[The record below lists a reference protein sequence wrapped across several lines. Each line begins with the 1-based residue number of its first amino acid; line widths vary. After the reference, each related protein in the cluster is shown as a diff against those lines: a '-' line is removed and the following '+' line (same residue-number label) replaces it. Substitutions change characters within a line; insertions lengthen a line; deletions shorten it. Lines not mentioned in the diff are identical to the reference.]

1 MQYTSGSTANPRGVV
16 LSMRNVTENVD
27 QIIRNYFRHE
37 GGAPRLPSSVVSW
50 LPLYHDMGLMVG
62 LFIPLFVGCPVILTS
77 PEAFI
82 RKPARWM
89 QLLAKHQ
96 APFSAAPNFAFD
108 LAVAKTSEED
118 MAGLDLG
125 HVNTIIN
132 GAEQVQPN
140 TITKFLR
147 RFRPYNLMPAA
158 VKPSYGMAEA
168 VVYLATTKA
177 GSPPTSTE
185 FDADSLAR
193 GHAELS
199 TFETERATR
208 LIRYHSD
215 DKEPLLR
222 IVDPD
227 SNIELGPGRIGEIWI
242 HGKNVSTGYHNAD
255 DALNRDKFQ
264 ASIREASAGTPRSP
278 WLRTGDLGFIVGDEF
293 YIVGRMKDL
302 IIQDGVNHYPDDIE
316 TTVKEFTGGRV
327 AAFSV
332 SDDGVEHLVIAAEVR
347 TEHGPDKVTIM
358 DFSTIKRLV
367 VSALSKLHGLHVTDF
382 LLVPPGA
389 LPKTTSG
396 KISRAACA
404 KQYGAN
410 KLQRSS
416 NVPMTDGSVTADK
429 LQKWFREYLSTH
441 IECHPNEVSLD
452 VPIRDL
458 GLKSIDVL
466 AIPGDLGDR
475 FGFCI
480 PDLAVWDNPSAND
493 LIDSLLNQRSAD
505 SLRESHGHADRNT
518 QGRGSINEP
527 VAVIGV
533 GCRFPGD
540 IDGPERLWDF
550 LTEKKCAITAYPDR
564 GFTNA
569 GTFAESGG
577 FLKDVAGFDNRFF
590 DIPPDEAL
598 RMDPQQR
605 LLLEVSWEAL
615 EHAGIIP
622 ESLRLSR
629 TGVFV
634 GVSSTD
640 YVRLVSASAQQ
651 KSTIWDNTGG
661 SSSIIANRISYFL
674 DIQGPSIVI
683 DTACSS
689 SLVAVHLACR
699 SLSTW
704 DCDIALVGGTN
715 VLISPEPWGGFRE
728 AGILSQTGCCHAFD
742 KSADGMVRGEG
753 CGVIVLQRLS
763 DARLEGRR
771 ILAILT
777 GSAVNQDG
785 KSNGIMAPNPSA
797 QIGVLENACK
807 SARVDPLEIGYV
819 EAHGTGTSLGD
830 RIEAHALGMVFGRK
844 RPGSGPLMIGSIK
857 PNIGHLEGAAGI
869 AGLIKAVLMV
879 ERGSLLPS
887 GGFTE
892 PNPAIPF
899 TELGL
904 RVVDE
909 LQEWPVVAGRPR
921 RAGVSSFGFGGT
933 NAHVIVEEAGS
944 VGADTVSGRADVGG
958 SGGGVVAWVISGK
971 TASALAA
978 QAGRLGRYVR
988 ARPALDVVDVGYSL
1002 VSTRSVF
1009 DHRAV
1014 VVGQTRD
1021 ELLAGLA
1028 GVVAGRPEAGVVC
1041 GVGKPAGKTAF
1052 VFAGQGSQWLGM
1064 GSELYAAY
1072 PVFAEALDAVVD
1084 ELDRHLRYPL
1094 RDVIWGHDQDLL
1106 NTTEF
1111 AQPAL
1116 FAVEVA
1122 LYRLLMSW
1130 GVRPGLVL
1138 GHSVGELAAAHV
1150 AGALCLPDAAMLV
1163 AARGRLMQALPA
1175 GGAMFAVQA
1184 REDEVAP
1191 MLGHDVS
1198 IAAVNGPASV
1208 VISGAHDAV
1217 SAIADRLRGQGR
1229 RVHRLAVSH
1238 AFHSA
1243 LMEPMIAEFT
1253 AVAAELSVG
1262 LPTIPV
1268 ISNVTGQL
1276 VADDF
1281 ASADYWARHIRAV
1294 VRFGD
1299 SVRSAHCAGASRFIE
1314 VGPGGGLTSLIEA
1327 SLADAQIVSVPTL
1340 RKDRPEPVSVM
1351 TAAAQGFVSGM
1362 GLDWASVF
1370 SGYRPKRVEL
1380 PTYAFQHQKFWLA
1393 PAPSV
1398 SDPTA
1403 AGQIG
1408 ASDGGAEL
1416 LASSG
1421 FAARLAGRSADE
1433 QLAAAIEV
1441 VCEHAAAVLGRDGA
1455 AGLDAGQAFADSGFN
1470 SLSAVELRNRLTAV
1484 TAVTLPATAIFD
1496 HPTPTELAQ
1505 YLITQIDGHGSSAAA
1520 AANPAE
1526 RIDALTDLFLQACDA
1541 GRDADGW
1548 KMVALAS
1555 NTRER
1560 MSSPVRNNVSKN
1572 VALLA
1577 DGISD
1582 VVVICIPT
1590 LTVLSD
1596 QREYRD
1602 IANAMTGRHSVYSL
1616 TLPGFDSSD
1625 ALPQNA
1631 DMIVE
1636 TVSNAIIDVV
1646 GGSCRFVLSGY
1657 SSGGVLAY
1665 ALCSHLSV
1673 KHQRNPLGVALI
1685 DTYLPSQIA
1694 NPSMNE
1700 GFSPNDTGKGL
1711 SREVIRVAR
1720 MLNRLTATRLTAAAT
1735 YAAIFQAWEPGRSM
1749 APVLNIVAKDR
1760 IATVENLREERIN
1773 RWRTAAA
1780 EAAYSVAEVPGDHF
1794 GMMSTSSEA
1803 IATEIHD
1810 WISGLVRG
1818 PHR

>member
-1 MQYTSGSTANPRGVV
+1 
-16 LSMRNVTENVD
+16 
-27 QIIRNYFRHE
+27 
-37 GGAPRLPSSVVSW
+37 
-50 LPLYHDMGLMVG
+50 
-62 LFIPLFVGCPVILTS
+62 
-77 PEAFI
+77 
-82 RKPARWM
+82 
-89 QLLAKHQ
+89 
-96 APFSAAPNFAFD
+96 
-108 LAVAKTSEED
+108 
-118 MAGLDLG
+118 
-125 HVNTIIN
+125 
-132 GAEQVQPN
+132 
-140 TITKFLR
+140 
-147 RFRPYNLMPAA
+147 
-158 VKPSYGMAEA
+158 
-168 VVYLATTKA
+168 
-177 GSPPTSTE
+177 
-185 FDADSLAR
+185 
-193 GHAELS
+193 
-199 TFETERATR
+199 
-208 LIRYHSD
+208 
-215 DKEPLLR
+215 
-222 IVDPD
+222 
-227 SNIELGPGRIGEIWI
+227 
-242 HGKNVSTGYHNAD
+242 
-255 DALNRDKFQ
+255 
-264 ASIREASAGTPRSP
+264 
-278 WLRTGDLGFIVGDEF
+278 
-293 YIVGRMKDL
+293 
-302 IIQDGVNHYPDDIE
+302 
-316 TTVKEFTGGRV
+316 
-327 AAFSV
+327 
-332 SDDGVEHLVIAAEVR
+332 
-347 TEHGPDKVTIM
+347 
-358 DFSTIKRLV
+358 
-367 VSALSKLHGLHVTDF
+367 
-382 LLVPPGA
+382 
-389 LPKTTSG
+389 
-396 KISRAACA
+396 
-404 KQYGAN
+404 
-410 KLQRSS
+410 
-416 NVPMTDGSVTADK
+416 MTDGSVTADK
-429 LQKWFREYLSTH
+429 LQKWFREYVSTH

-674 DIQGPSIVI
+674 DIQGPPIVI

-1673 KHQRNPLGVALI
+1673 KHQRNPLVVALI

-1818 PHR
+1818 PHP

>member
-1 MQYTSGSTANPRGVV
+1 
-16 LSMRNVTENVD
+16 
-27 QIIRNYFRHE
+27 
-37 GGAPRLPSSVVSW
+37 
-50 LPLYHDMGLMVG
+50 
-62 LFIPLFVGCPVILTS
+62 
-77 PEAFI
+77 
-82 RKPARWM
+82 
-89 QLLAKHQ
+89 
-96 APFSAAPNFAFD
+96 
-108 LAVAKTSEED
+108 
-118 MAGLDLG
+118 
-125 HVNTIIN
+125 
-132 GAEQVQPN
+132 
-140 TITKFLR
+140 
-147 RFRPYNLMPAA
+147 
-158 VKPSYGMAEA
+158 
-168 VVYLATTKA
+168 
-177 GSPPTSTE
+177 
-185 FDADSLAR
+185 
-193 GHAELS
+193 
-199 TFETERATR
+199 
-208 LIRYHSD
+208 
-215 DKEPLLR
+215 
-222 IVDPD
+222 
-227 SNIELGPGRIGEIWI
+227 
-242 HGKNVSTGYHNAD
+242 
-255 DALNRDKFQ
+255 
-264 ASIREASAGTPRSP
+264 
-278 WLRTGDLGFIVGDEF
+278 
-293 YIVGRMKDL
+293 
-302 IIQDGVNHYPDDIE
+302 
-316 TTVKEFTGGRV
+316 
-327 AAFSV
+327 
-332 SDDGVEHLVIAAEVR
+332 
-347 TEHGPDKVTIM
+347 
-358 DFSTIKRLV
+358 
-367 VSALSKLHGLHVTDF
+367 
-382 LLVPPGA
+382 
-389 LPKTTSG
+389 
-396 KISRAACA
+396 
-404 KQYGAN
+404 
-410 KLQRSS
+410 
-416 NVPMTDGSVTADK
+416 MTDGSVTADK

-1398 SDPTA
+1398 RDPTA

-1818 PHR
+1818 PHP

>member
-1 MQYTSGSTANPRGVV
+1 MVSRV
-16 LSMRNVTENVD
+16 LVHAYRV
-27 QIIRNYFRHE
+27 
-37 GGAPRLPSSVVSW
+37 SS
-50 LPLYHDMGLMVG
+50 
-62 LFIPLFVGCPVILTS
+62 
-77 PEAFI
+77 
-82 RKPARWM
+82 
-89 QLLAKHQ
+89 
-96 APFSAAPNFAFD
+96 
-108 LAVAKTSEED
+108 
-118 MAGLDLG
+118 
-125 HVNTIIN
+125 
-132 GAEQVQPN
+132 
-140 TITKFLR
+140 
-147 RFRPYNLMPAA
+147 
-158 VKPSYGMAEA
+158 
-168 VVYLATTKA
+168 
-177 GSPPTSTE
+177 
-185 FDADSLAR
+185 
-193 GHAELS
+193 
-199 TFETERATR
+199 
-208 LIRYHSD
+208 
-215 DKEPLLR
+215 
-222 IVDPD
+222 
-227 SNIELGPGRIGEIWI
+227 
-242 HGKNVSTGYHNAD
+242 
-255 DALNRDKFQ
+255 
-264 ASIREASAGTPRSP
+264 
-278 WLRTGDLGFIVGDEF
+278 
-293 YIVGRMKDL
+293 
-302 IIQDGVNHYPDDIE
+302 
-316 TTVKEFTGGRV
+316 
-327 AAFSV
+327 
-332 SDDGVEHLVIAAEVR
+332 
-347 TEHGPDKVTIM
+347 
-358 DFSTIKRLV
+358 
-367 VSALSKLHGLHVTDF
+367 
-382 LLVPPGA
+382 
-389 LPKTTSG
+389 
-396 KISRAACA
+396 
-404 KQYGAN
+404 
-410 KLQRSS
+410 
-416 NVPMTDGSVTADK
+416 
-429 LQKWFREYLSTH
+429 
-441 IECHPNEVSLD
+441 NEVSLD

-550 LTEKKCAITAYPDR
+550 LTKKKCAITAYPDR

-1818 PHR
+1818 PHP

>member
-1 MQYTSGSTANPRGVV
+1 MVSRV
-16 LSMRNVTENVD
+16 LVHAYRV
-27 QIIRNYFRHE
+27 
-37 GGAPRLPSSVVSW
+37 SS
-50 LPLYHDMGLMVG
+50 
-62 LFIPLFVGCPVILTS
+62 
-77 PEAFI
+77 
-82 RKPARWM
+82 
-89 QLLAKHQ
+89 
-96 APFSAAPNFAFD
+96 
-108 LAVAKTSEED
+108 
-118 MAGLDLG
+118 
-125 HVNTIIN
+125 
-132 GAEQVQPN
+132 
-140 TITKFLR
+140 
-147 RFRPYNLMPAA
+147 
-158 VKPSYGMAEA
+158 
-168 VVYLATTKA
+168 
-177 GSPPTSTE
+177 
-185 FDADSLAR
+185 
-193 GHAELS
+193 
-199 TFETERATR
+199 
-208 LIRYHSD
+208 
-215 DKEPLLR
+215 
-222 IVDPD
+222 
-227 SNIELGPGRIGEIWI
+227 
-242 HGKNVSTGYHNAD
+242 
-255 DALNRDKFQ
+255 
-264 ASIREASAGTPRSP
+264 
-278 WLRTGDLGFIVGDEF
+278 
-293 YIVGRMKDL
+293 
-302 IIQDGVNHYPDDIE
+302 
-316 TTVKEFTGGRV
+316 
-327 AAFSV
+327 
-332 SDDGVEHLVIAAEVR
+332 
-347 TEHGPDKVTIM
+347 
-358 DFSTIKRLV
+358 
-367 VSALSKLHGLHVTDF
+367 
-382 LLVPPGA
+382 
-389 LPKTTSG
+389 
-396 KISRAACA
+396 
-404 KQYGAN
+404 
-410 KLQRSS
+410 
-416 NVPMTDGSVTADK
+416 
-429 LQKWFREYLSTH
+429 
-441 IECHPNEVSLD
+441 NEVSLD

-1408 ASDGGAEL
+1408 ANDGGAEL

-1818 PHR
+1818 PHP

>member
-1 MQYTSGSTANPRGVV
+1 MVSRV
-16 LSMRNVTENVD
+16 LVHAYRV
-27 QIIRNYFRHE
+27 
-37 GGAPRLPSSVVSW
+37 SS
-50 LPLYHDMGLMVG
+50 
-62 LFIPLFVGCPVILTS
+62 
-77 PEAFI
+77 
-82 RKPARWM
+82 
-89 QLLAKHQ
+89 
-96 APFSAAPNFAFD
+96 
-108 LAVAKTSEED
+108 
-118 MAGLDLG
+118 
-125 HVNTIIN
+125 
-132 GAEQVQPN
+132 
-140 TITKFLR
+140 
-147 RFRPYNLMPAA
+147 
-158 VKPSYGMAEA
+158 
-168 VVYLATTKA
+168 
-177 GSPPTSTE
+177 
-185 FDADSLAR
+185 
-193 GHAELS
+193 
-199 TFETERATR
+199 
-208 LIRYHSD
+208 
-215 DKEPLLR
+215 
-222 IVDPD
+222 
-227 SNIELGPGRIGEIWI
+227 
-242 HGKNVSTGYHNAD
+242 
-255 DALNRDKFQ
+255 
-264 ASIREASAGTPRSP
+264 
-278 WLRTGDLGFIVGDEF
+278 
-293 YIVGRMKDL
+293 
-302 IIQDGVNHYPDDIE
+302 
-316 TTVKEFTGGRV
+316 
-327 AAFSV
+327 
-332 SDDGVEHLVIAAEVR
+332 
-347 TEHGPDKVTIM
+347 
-358 DFSTIKRLV
+358 
-367 VSALSKLHGLHVTDF
+367 
-382 LLVPPGA
+382 
-389 LPKTTSG
+389 
-396 KISRAACA
+396 
-404 KQYGAN
+404 
-410 KLQRSS
+410 
-416 NVPMTDGSVTADK
+416 
-429 LQKWFREYLSTH
+429 
-441 IECHPNEVSLD
+441 NEVSLD

-1760 IATVENLREERIN
+1760 IATVENLREERVN

-1818 PHR
+1818 PHP

>member
-1 MQYTSGSTANPRGVV
+1 
-16 LSMRNVTENVD
+16 
-27 QIIRNYFRHE
+27 
-37 GGAPRLPSSVVSW
+37 
-50 LPLYHDMGLMVG
+50 
-62 LFIPLFVGCPVILTS
+62 
-77 PEAFI
+77 
-82 RKPARWM
+82 
-89 QLLAKHQ
+89 
-96 APFSAAPNFAFD
+96 
-108 LAVAKTSEED
+108 
-118 MAGLDLG
+118 
-125 HVNTIIN
+125 
-132 GAEQVQPN
+132 
-140 TITKFLR
+140 
-147 RFRPYNLMPAA
+147 
-158 VKPSYGMAEA
+158 
-168 VVYLATTKA
+168 
-177 GSPPTSTE
+177 
-185 FDADSLAR
+185 
-193 GHAELS
+193 
-199 TFETERATR
+199 
-208 LIRYHSD
+208 
-215 DKEPLLR
+215 
-222 IVDPD
+222 
-227 SNIELGPGRIGEIWI
+227 
-242 HGKNVSTGYHNAD
+242 
-255 DALNRDKFQ
+255 
-264 ASIREASAGTPRSP
+264 
-278 WLRTGDLGFIVGDEF
+278 
-293 YIVGRMKDL
+293 
-302 IIQDGVNHYPDDIE
+302 
-316 TTVKEFTGGRV
+316 
-327 AAFSV
+327 
-332 SDDGVEHLVIAAEVR
+332 
-347 TEHGPDKVTIM
+347 
-358 DFSTIKRLV
+358 
-367 VSALSKLHGLHVTDF
+367 
-382 LLVPPGA
+382 
-389 LPKTTSG
+389 
-396 KISRAACA
+396 
-404 KQYGAN
+404 
-410 KLQRSS
+410 
-416 NVPMTDGSVTADK
+416 MTDGSVTADK

-830 RIEAHALGMVFGRK
+830 RIEAQALGMVFGRK

-1052 VFAGQGSQWLGM
+1052 VFAGQGSLWLGM

-1818 PHR
+1818 PHP

>member
-1 MQYTSGSTANPRGVV
+1 
-16 LSMRNVTENVD
+16 
-27 QIIRNYFRHE
+27 
-37 GGAPRLPSSVVSW
+37 
-50 LPLYHDMGLMVG
+50 
-62 LFIPLFVGCPVILTS
+62 
-77 PEAFI
+77 
-82 RKPARWM
+82 
-89 QLLAKHQ
+89 
-96 APFSAAPNFAFD
+96 
-108 LAVAKTSEED
+108 
-118 MAGLDLG
+118 
-125 HVNTIIN
+125 
-132 GAEQVQPN
+132 
-140 TITKFLR
+140 
-147 RFRPYNLMPAA
+147 
-158 VKPSYGMAEA
+158 
-168 VVYLATTKA
+168 
-177 GSPPTSTE
+177 
-185 FDADSLAR
+185 
-193 GHAELS
+193 
-199 TFETERATR
+199 
-208 LIRYHSD
+208 
-215 DKEPLLR
+215 
-222 IVDPD
+222 
-227 SNIELGPGRIGEIWI
+227 
-242 HGKNVSTGYHNAD
+242 
-255 DALNRDKFQ
+255 
-264 ASIREASAGTPRSP
+264 
-278 WLRTGDLGFIVGDEF
+278 
-293 YIVGRMKDL
+293 
-302 IIQDGVNHYPDDIE
+302 
-316 TTVKEFTGGRV
+316 
-327 AAFSV
+327 
-332 SDDGVEHLVIAAEVR
+332 
-347 TEHGPDKVTIM
+347 
-358 DFSTIKRLV
+358 
-367 VSALSKLHGLHVTDF
+367 
-382 LLVPPGA
+382 
-389 LPKTTSG
+389 
-396 KISRAACA
+396 
-404 KQYGAN
+404 
-410 KLQRSS
+410 
-416 NVPMTDGSVTADK
+416 MTDGSVTADK

-1184 REDEVAP
+1184 REDEVEP

-1818 PHR
+1818 PHP

>member
-1 MQYTSGSTANPRGVV
+1 
-16 LSMRNVTENVD
+16 
-27 QIIRNYFRHE
+27 
-37 GGAPRLPSSVVSW
+37 
-50 LPLYHDMGLMVG
+50 
-62 LFIPLFVGCPVILTS
+62 
-77 PEAFI
+77 
-82 RKPARWM
+82 
-89 QLLAKHQ
+89 
-96 APFSAAPNFAFD
+96 
-108 LAVAKTSEED
+108 
-118 MAGLDLG
+118 
-125 HVNTIIN
+125 
-132 GAEQVQPN
+132 
-140 TITKFLR
+140 
-147 RFRPYNLMPAA
+147 
-158 VKPSYGMAEA
+158 
-168 VVYLATTKA
+168 
-177 GSPPTSTE
+177 
-185 FDADSLAR
+185 
-193 GHAELS
+193 
-199 TFETERATR
+199 
-208 LIRYHSD
+208 
-215 DKEPLLR
+215 
-222 IVDPD
+222 
-227 SNIELGPGRIGEIWI
+227 
-242 HGKNVSTGYHNAD
+242 
-255 DALNRDKFQ
+255 
-264 ASIREASAGTPRSP
+264 
-278 WLRTGDLGFIVGDEF
+278 
-293 YIVGRMKDL
+293 
-302 IIQDGVNHYPDDIE
+302 
-316 TTVKEFTGGRV
+316 
-327 AAFSV
+327 
-332 SDDGVEHLVIAAEVR
+332 
-347 TEHGPDKVTIM
+347 
-358 DFSTIKRLV
+358 
-367 VSALSKLHGLHVTDF
+367 
-382 LLVPPGA
+382 
-389 LPKTTSG
+389 
-396 KISRAACA
+396 
-404 KQYGAN
+404 
-410 KLQRSS
+410 
-416 NVPMTDGSVTADK
+416 MTDGSVTADK

-785 KSNGIMAPNPSA
+785 KSNGIMAPNPST

-1818 PHR
+1818 PHP

>member
-1 MQYTSGSTANPRGVV
+1 
-16 LSMRNVTENVD
+16 
-27 QIIRNYFRHE
+27 
-37 GGAPRLPSSVVSW
+37 
-50 LPLYHDMGLMVG
+50 
-62 LFIPLFVGCPVILTS
+62 
-77 PEAFI
+77 
-82 RKPARWM
+82 
-89 QLLAKHQ
+89 
-96 APFSAAPNFAFD
+96 
-108 LAVAKTSEED
+108 
-118 MAGLDLG
+118 
-125 HVNTIIN
+125 
-132 GAEQVQPN
+132 
-140 TITKFLR
+140 
-147 RFRPYNLMPAA
+147 
-158 VKPSYGMAEA
+158 
-168 VVYLATTKA
+168 
-177 GSPPTSTE
+177 
-185 FDADSLAR
+185 
-193 GHAELS
+193 
-199 TFETERATR
+199 
-208 LIRYHSD
+208 
-215 DKEPLLR
+215 
-222 IVDPD
+222 
-227 SNIELGPGRIGEIWI
+227 
-242 HGKNVSTGYHNAD
+242 
-255 DALNRDKFQ
+255 
-264 ASIREASAGTPRSP
+264 
-278 WLRTGDLGFIVGDEF
+278 
-293 YIVGRMKDL
+293 
-302 IIQDGVNHYPDDIE
+302 
-316 TTVKEFTGGRV
+316 
-327 AAFSV
+327 
-332 SDDGVEHLVIAAEVR
+332 
-347 TEHGPDKVTIM
+347 
-358 DFSTIKRLV
+358 
-367 VSALSKLHGLHVTDF
+367 
-382 LLVPPGA
+382 
-389 LPKTTSG
+389 
-396 KISRAACA
+396 
-404 KQYGAN
+404 
-410 KLQRSS
+410 
-416 NVPMTDGSVTADK
+416 MTDGSVTADK

-715 VLISPEPWGGFRE
+715 VLISPEPWGGFRG

-1673 KHQRNPLGVALI
+1673 KHQRNPLRVALI

-1818 PHR
+1818 PHP

>member
-1 MQYTSGSTANPRGVV
+1 
-16 LSMRNVTENVD
+16 
-27 QIIRNYFRHE
+27 
-37 GGAPRLPSSVVSW
+37 
-50 LPLYHDMGLMVG
+50 
-62 LFIPLFVGCPVILTS
+62 
-77 PEAFI
+77 
-82 RKPARWM
+82 
-89 QLLAKHQ
+89 
-96 APFSAAPNFAFD
+96 
-108 LAVAKTSEED
+108 
-118 MAGLDLG
+118 
-125 HVNTIIN
+125 
-132 GAEQVQPN
+132 
-140 TITKFLR
+140 
-147 RFRPYNLMPAA
+147 
-158 VKPSYGMAEA
+158 
-168 VVYLATTKA
+168 
-177 GSPPTSTE
+177 
-185 FDADSLAR
+185 
-193 GHAELS
+193 
-199 TFETERATR
+199 
-208 LIRYHSD
+208 
-215 DKEPLLR
+215 
-222 IVDPD
+222 
-227 SNIELGPGRIGEIWI
+227 
-242 HGKNVSTGYHNAD
+242 
-255 DALNRDKFQ
+255 
-264 ASIREASAGTPRSP
+264 
-278 WLRTGDLGFIVGDEF
+278 
-293 YIVGRMKDL
+293 
-302 IIQDGVNHYPDDIE
+302 
-316 TTVKEFTGGRV
+316 
-327 AAFSV
+327 
-332 SDDGVEHLVIAAEVR
+332 
-347 TEHGPDKVTIM
+347 
-358 DFSTIKRLV
+358 
-367 VSALSKLHGLHVTDF
+367 
-382 LLVPPGA
+382 
-389 LPKTTSG
+389 
-396 KISRAACA
+396 
-404 KQYGAN
+404 
-410 KLQRSS
+410 
-416 NVPMTDGSVTADK
+416 MTDGSVTADK

-1362 GLDWASVF
+1362 GLDWASAF

-1625 ALPQNA
+1625 ALQQNA

-1818 PHR
+1818 PHP

>member
-1 MQYTSGSTANPRGVV
+1 
-16 LSMRNVTENVD
+16 
-27 QIIRNYFRHE
+27 
-37 GGAPRLPSSVVSW
+37 
-50 LPLYHDMGLMVG
+50 
-62 LFIPLFVGCPVILTS
+62 
-77 PEAFI
+77 
-82 RKPARWM
+82 
-89 QLLAKHQ
+89 
-96 APFSAAPNFAFD
+96 
-108 LAVAKTSEED
+108 
-118 MAGLDLG
+118 
-125 HVNTIIN
+125 
-132 GAEQVQPN
+132 
-140 TITKFLR
+140 
-147 RFRPYNLMPAA
+147 
-158 VKPSYGMAEA
+158 
-168 VVYLATTKA
+168 
-177 GSPPTSTE
+177 
-185 FDADSLAR
+185 
-193 GHAELS
+193 
-199 TFETERATR
+199 
-208 LIRYHSD
+208 
-215 DKEPLLR
+215 
-222 IVDPD
+222 
-227 SNIELGPGRIGEIWI
+227 
-242 HGKNVSTGYHNAD
+242 
-255 DALNRDKFQ
+255 
-264 ASIREASAGTPRSP
+264 
-278 WLRTGDLGFIVGDEF
+278 
-293 YIVGRMKDL
+293 
-302 IIQDGVNHYPDDIE
+302 
-316 TTVKEFTGGRV
+316 
-327 AAFSV
+327 
-332 SDDGVEHLVIAAEVR
+332 
-347 TEHGPDKVTIM
+347 
-358 DFSTIKRLV
+358 
-367 VSALSKLHGLHVTDF
+367 
-382 LLVPPGA
+382 
-389 LPKTTSG
+389 
-396 KISRAACA
+396 
-404 KQYGAN
+404 
-410 KLQRSS
+410 
-416 NVPMTDGSVTADK
+416 MTDGSVTADK
-429 LQKWFREYLSTH
+429 LQKWFREYVSTH

-505 SLRESHGHADRNT
+505 SLRESHGHADSNT

-674 DIQGPSIVI
+674 DIQGPPIVI

-1818 PHR
+1818 PHP

>member
-1 MQYTSGSTANPRGVV
+1 
-16 LSMRNVTENVD
+16 
-27 QIIRNYFRHE
+27 
-37 GGAPRLPSSVVSW
+37 
-50 LPLYHDMGLMVG
+50 
-62 LFIPLFVGCPVILTS
+62 
-77 PEAFI
+77 
-82 RKPARWM
+82 
-89 QLLAKHQ
+89 
-96 APFSAAPNFAFD
+96 
-108 LAVAKTSEED
+108 
-118 MAGLDLG
+118 
-125 HVNTIIN
+125 
-132 GAEQVQPN
+132 
-140 TITKFLR
+140 
-147 RFRPYNLMPAA
+147 
-158 VKPSYGMAEA
+158 
-168 VVYLATTKA
+168 
-177 GSPPTSTE
+177 
-185 FDADSLAR
+185 
-193 GHAELS
+193 
-199 TFETERATR
+199 
-208 LIRYHSD
+208 
-215 DKEPLLR
+215 
-222 IVDPD
+222 
-227 SNIELGPGRIGEIWI
+227 
-242 HGKNVSTGYHNAD
+242 
-255 DALNRDKFQ
+255 
-264 ASIREASAGTPRSP
+264 
-278 WLRTGDLGFIVGDEF
+278 
-293 YIVGRMKDL
+293 
-302 IIQDGVNHYPDDIE
+302 
-316 TTVKEFTGGRV
+316 
-327 AAFSV
+327 
-332 SDDGVEHLVIAAEVR
+332 
-347 TEHGPDKVTIM
+347 
-358 DFSTIKRLV
+358 
-367 VSALSKLHGLHVTDF
+367 
-382 LLVPPGA
+382 
-389 LPKTTSG
+389 
-396 KISRAACA
+396 
-404 KQYGAN
+404 
-410 KLQRSS
+410 
-416 NVPMTDGSVTADK
+416 MTDGSVTADK

-1122 LYRLLMSW
+1122 LYRLVMSW

-1526 RIDALTDLFLQACDA
+1526 RIDALTDVFLQACDA

-1646 GGSCRFVLSGY
+1646 GGSCCFVLSGY

-1818 PHR
+1818 PHP

>member
-1 MQYTSGSTANPRGVV
+1 
-16 LSMRNVTENVD
+16 
-27 QIIRNYFRHE
+27 
-37 GGAPRLPSSVVSW
+37 
-50 LPLYHDMGLMVG
+50 
-62 LFIPLFVGCPVILTS
+62 
-77 PEAFI
+77 
-82 RKPARWM
+82 
-89 QLLAKHQ
+89 
-96 APFSAAPNFAFD
+96 
-108 LAVAKTSEED
+108 
-118 MAGLDLG
+118 
-125 HVNTIIN
+125 
-132 GAEQVQPN
+132 
-140 TITKFLR
+140 
-147 RFRPYNLMPAA
+147 
-158 VKPSYGMAEA
+158 
-168 VVYLATTKA
+168 
-177 GSPPTSTE
+177 
-185 FDADSLAR
+185 
-193 GHAELS
+193 
-199 TFETERATR
+199 
-208 LIRYHSD
+208 
-215 DKEPLLR
+215 
-222 IVDPD
+222 
-227 SNIELGPGRIGEIWI
+227 
-242 HGKNVSTGYHNAD
+242 
-255 DALNRDKFQ
+255 
-264 ASIREASAGTPRSP
+264 
-278 WLRTGDLGFIVGDEF
+278 
-293 YIVGRMKDL
+293 
-302 IIQDGVNHYPDDIE
+302 
-316 TTVKEFTGGRV
+316 
-327 AAFSV
+327 
-332 SDDGVEHLVIAAEVR
+332 
-347 TEHGPDKVTIM
+347 
-358 DFSTIKRLV
+358 
-367 VSALSKLHGLHVTDF
+367 
-382 LLVPPGA
+382 
-389 LPKTTSG
+389 
-396 KISRAACA
+396 
-404 KQYGAN
+404 
-410 KLQRSS
+410 
-416 NVPMTDGSVTADK
+416 MTDGSVTADK
-429 LQKWFREYLSTH
+429 LQKWFREYVSTH

-1711 SREVIRVAR
+1711 YREVIRVAR

-1818 PHR
+1818 PHP

>member
-1 MQYTSGSTANPRGVV
+1 MVSRV
-16 LSMRNVTENVD
+16 LVHAYRV
-27 QIIRNYFRHE
+27 
-37 GGAPRLPSSVVSW
+37 SS
-50 LPLYHDMGLMVG
+50 
-62 LFIPLFVGCPVILTS
+62 
-77 PEAFI
+77 
-82 RKPARWM
+82 
-89 QLLAKHQ
+89 
-96 APFSAAPNFAFD
+96 
-108 LAVAKTSEED
+108 
-118 MAGLDLG
+118 
-125 HVNTIIN
+125 
-132 GAEQVQPN
+132 
-140 TITKFLR
+140 
-147 RFRPYNLMPAA
+147 
-158 VKPSYGMAEA
+158 
-168 VVYLATTKA
+168 
-177 GSPPTSTE
+177 
-185 FDADSLAR
+185 
-193 GHAELS
+193 
-199 TFETERATR
+199 
-208 LIRYHSD
+208 
-215 DKEPLLR
+215 
-222 IVDPD
+222 
-227 SNIELGPGRIGEIWI
+227 
-242 HGKNVSTGYHNAD
+242 
-255 DALNRDKFQ
+255 
-264 ASIREASAGTPRSP
+264 
-278 WLRTGDLGFIVGDEF
+278 
-293 YIVGRMKDL
+293 
-302 IIQDGVNHYPDDIE
+302 
-316 TTVKEFTGGRV
+316 
-327 AAFSV
+327 
-332 SDDGVEHLVIAAEVR
+332 
-347 TEHGPDKVTIM
+347 
-358 DFSTIKRLV
+358 
-367 VSALSKLHGLHVTDF
+367 
-382 LLVPPGA
+382 
-389 LPKTTSG
+389 
-396 KISRAACA
+396 
-404 KQYGAN
+404 
-410 KLQRSS
+410 
-416 NVPMTDGSVTADK
+416 
-429 LQKWFREYLSTH
+429 
-441 IECHPNEVSLD
+441 NEVSLD

-1408 ASDGGAEL
+1408 ASDGGAKL

-1818 PHR
+1818 PHP

>member
-1 MQYTSGSTANPRGVV
+1 
-16 LSMRNVTENVD
+16 
-27 QIIRNYFRHE
+27 
-37 GGAPRLPSSVVSW
+37 
-50 LPLYHDMGLMVG
+50 
-62 LFIPLFVGCPVILTS
+62 
-77 PEAFI
+77 
-82 RKPARWM
+82 
-89 QLLAKHQ
+89 
-96 APFSAAPNFAFD
+96 
-108 LAVAKTSEED
+108 
-118 MAGLDLG
+118 
-125 HVNTIIN
+125 
-132 GAEQVQPN
+132 
-140 TITKFLR
+140 
-147 RFRPYNLMPAA
+147 
-158 VKPSYGMAEA
+158 
-168 VVYLATTKA
+168 
-177 GSPPTSTE
+177 
-185 FDADSLAR
+185 
-193 GHAELS
+193 
-199 TFETERATR
+199 
-208 LIRYHSD
+208 
-215 DKEPLLR
+215 
-222 IVDPD
+222 
-227 SNIELGPGRIGEIWI
+227 
-242 HGKNVSTGYHNAD
+242 
-255 DALNRDKFQ
+255 
-264 ASIREASAGTPRSP
+264 
-278 WLRTGDLGFIVGDEF
+278 
-293 YIVGRMKDL
+293 
-302 IIQDGVNHYPDDIE
+302 
-316 TTVKEFTGGRV
+316 
-327 AAFSV
+327 
-332 SDDGVEHLVIAAEVR
+332 
-347 TEHGPDKVTIM
+347 
-358 DFSTIKRLV
+358 
-367 VSALSKLHGLHVTDF
+367 
-382 LLVPPGA
+382 
-389 LPKTTSG
+389 
-396 KISRAACA
+396 
-404 KQYGAN
+404 
-410 KLQRSS
+410 
-416 NVPMTDGSVTADK
+416 MTDGSVTADK
-429 LQKWFREYLSTH
+429 LQKWFREYVSTH

-475 FGFCI
+475 FVFCI

-1818 PHR
+1818 PHP

>member
-1 MQYTSGSTANPRGVV
+1 
-16 LSMRNVTENVD
+16 
-27 QIIRNYFRHE
+27 
-37 GGAPRLPSSVVSW
+37 
-50 LPLYHDMGLMVG
+50 
-62 LFIPLFVGCPVILTS
+62 
-77 PEAFI
+77 
-82 RKPARWM
+82 
-89 QLLAKHQ
+89 
-96 APFSAAPNFAFD
+96 
-108 LAVAKTSEED
+108 
-118 MAGLDLG
+118 
-125 HVNTIIN
+125 
-132 GAEQVQPN
+132 
-140 TITKFLR
+140 
-147 RFRPYNLMPAA
+147 
-158 VKPSYGMAEA
+158 
-168 VVYLATTKA
+168 
-177 GSPPTSTE
+177 
-185 FDADSLAR
+185 
-193 GHAELS
+193 
-199 TFETERATR
+199 
-208 LIRYHSD
+208 
-215 DKEPLLR
+215 
-222 IVDPD
+222 
-227 SNIELGPGRIGEIWI
+227 
-242 HGKNVSTGYHNAD
+242 
-255 DALNRDKFQ
+255 
-264 ASIREASAGTPRSP
+264 
-278 WLRTGDLGFIVGDEF
+278 
-293 YIVGRMKDL
+293 
-302 IIQDGVNHYPDDIE
+302 
-316 TTVKEFTGGRV
+316 
-327 AAFSV
+327 
-332 SDDGVEHLVIAAEVR
+332 
-347 TEHGPDKVTIM
+347 
-358 DFSTIKRLV
+358 
-367 VSALSKLHGLHVTDF
+367 
-382 LLVPPGA
+382 
-389 LPKTTSG
+389 
-396 KISRAACA
+396 
-404 KQYGAN
+404 
-410 KLQRSS
+410 
-416 NVPMTDGSVTADK
+416 MTDGSVTADK
-429 LQKWFREYLSTH
+429 LQKWFREYVSTH

-1198 IAAVNGPASV
+1198 IPAQNGPASV

-1555 NTRER
+1555 NTRAR

-1818 PHR
+1818 PHP

>member
-1 MQYTSGSTANPRGVV
+1 
-16 LSMRNVTENVD
+16 
-27 QIIRNYFRHE
+27 
-37 GGAPRLPSSVVSW
+37 
-50 LPLYHDMGLMVG
+50 
-62 LFIPLFVGCPVILTS
+62 
-77 PEAFI
+77 
-82 RKPARWM
+82 
-89 QLLAKHQ
+89 
-96 APFSAAPNFAFD
+96 
-108 LAVAKTSEED
+108 
-118 MAGLDLG
+118 
-125 HVNTIIN
+125 
-132 GAEQVQPN
+132 
-140 TITKFLR
+140 
-147 RFRPYNLMPAA
+147 
-158 VKPSYGMAEA
+158 
-168 VVYLATTKA
+168 
-177 GSPPTSTE
+177 
-185 FDADSLAR
+185 
-193 GHAELS
+193 
-199 TFETERATR
+199 
-208 LIRYHSD
+208 
-215 DKEPLLR
+215 
-222 IVDPD
+222 
-227 SNIELGPGRIGEIWI
+227 
-242 HGKNVSTGYHNAD
+242 
-255 DALNRDKFQ
+255 
-264 ASIREASAGTPRSP
+264 
-278 WLRTGDLGFIVGDEF
+278 
-293 YIVGRMKDL
+293 
-302 IIQDGVNHYPDDIE
+302 
-316 TTVKEFTGGRV
+316 
-327 AAFSV
+327 
-332 SDDGVEHLVIAAEVR
+332 
-347 TEHGPDKVTIM
+347 
-358 DFSTIKRLV
+358 
-367 VSALSKLHGLHVTDF
+367 
-382 LLVPPGA
+382 
-389 LPKTTSG
+389 
-396 KISRAACA
+396 
-404 KQYGAN
+404 
-410 KLQRSS
+410 
-416 NVPMTDGSVTADK
+416 MTDGSVTADK

-1111 AQPAL
+1111 AQLAL

-1184 REDEVAP
+1184 REDDVAP

-1818 PHR
+1818 PHP

>member
-1 MQYTSGSTANPRGVV
+1 
-16 LSMRNVTENVD
+16 
-27 QIIRNYFRHE
+27 
-37 GGAPRLPSSVVSW
+37 
-50 LPLYHDMGLMVG
+50 
-62 LFIPLFVGCPVILTS
+62 
-77 PEAFI
+77 
-82 RKPARWM
+82 
-89 QLLAKHQ
+89 
-96 APFSAAPNFAFD
+96 
-108 LAVAKTSEED
+108 
-118 MAGLDLG
+118 
-125 HVNTIIN
+125 
-132 GAEQVQPN
+132 
-140 TITKFLR
+140 
-147 RFRPYNLMPAA
+147 
-158 VKPSYGMAEA
+158 
-168 VVYLATTKA
+168 
-177 GSPPTSTE
+177 
-185 FDADSLAR
+185 
-193 GHAELS
+193 
-199 TFETERATR
+199 
-208 LIRYHSD
+208 
-215 DKEPLLR
+215 
-222 IVDPD
+222 
-227 SNIELGPGRIGEIWI
+227 
-242 HGKNVSTGYHNAD
+242 
-255 DALNRDKFQ
+255 
-264 ASIREASAGTPRSP
+264 
-278 WLRTGDLGFIVGDEF
+278 
-293 YIVGRMKDL
+293 
-302 IIQDGVNHYPDDIE
+302 
-316 TTVKEFTGGRV
+316 
-327 AAFSV
+327 
-332 SDDGVEHLVIAAEVR
+332 
-347 TEHGPDKVTIM
+347 
-358 DFSTIKRLV
+358 
-367 VSALSKLHGLHVTDF
+367 
-382 LLVPPGA
+382 
-389 LPKTTSG
+389 
-396 KISRAACA
+396 
-404 KQYGAN
+404 
-410 KLQRSS
+410 
-416 NVPMTDGSVTADK
+416 MTDGSVTADK
-429 LQKWFREYLSTH
+429 LQKWFREYVSTH

-1711 SREVIRVAR
+1711 SREVIRVP
-1720 MLNRLTATRLTAAAT
+1720 
-1735 YAAIFQAWEPGRSM
+1735 EC
-1749 APVLNIVAKDR
+1749 
-1760 IATVENLREERIN
+1760 
-1773 RWRTAAA
+1773 
-1780 EAAYSVAEVPGDHF
+1780 
-1794 GMMSTSSEA
+1794 
-1803 IATEIHD
+1803 
-1810 WISGLVRG
+1810 
-1818 PHR
+1818 

>member
-1 MQYTSGSTANPRGVV
+1 MVSRV
-16 LSMRNVTENVD
+16 LVHAYRV
-27 QIIRNYFRHE
+27 
-37 GGAPRLPSSVVSW
+37 SS
-50 LPLYHDMGLMVG
+50 
-62 LFIPLFVGCPVILTS
+62 
-77 PEAFI
+77 
-82 RKPARWM
+82 
-89 QLLAKHQ
+89 
-96 APFSAAPNFAFD
+96 
-108 LAVAKTSEED
+108 
-118 MAGLDLG
+118 
-125 HVNTIIN
+125 
-132 GAEQVQPN
+132 
-140 TITKFLR
+140 
-147 RFRPYNLMPAA
+147 
-158 VKPSYGMAEA
+158 
-168 VVYLATTKA
+168 
-177 GSPPTSTE
+177 
-185 FDADSLAR
+185 
-193 GHAELS
+193 
-199 TFETERATR
+199 
-208 LIRYHSD
+208 
-215 DKEPLLR
+215 
-222 IVDPD
+222 
-227 SNIELGPGRIGEIWI
+227 
-242 HGKNVSTGYHNAD
+242 
-255 DALNRDKFQ
+255 
-264 ASIREASAGTPRSP
+264 
-278 WLRTGDLGFIVGDEF
+278 
-293 YIVGRMKDL
+293 
-302 IIQDGVNHYPDDIE
+302 
-316 TTVKEFTGGRV
+316 
-327 AAFSV
+327 
-332 SDDGVEHLVIAAEVR
+332 
-347 TEHGPDKVTIM
+347 
-358 DFSTIKRLV
+358 
-367 VSALSKLHGLHVTDF
+367 
-382 LLVPPGA
+382 
-389 LPKTTSG
+389 
-396 KISRAACA
+396 
-404 KQYGAN
+404 
-410 KLQRSS
+410 
-416 NVPMTDGSVTADK
+416 
-429 LQKWFREYLSTH
+429 
-441 IECHPNEVSLD
+441 NEVSLD

-1773 RWRTAAA
+1773 RW
-1780 EAAYSVAEVPGDHF
+1780 
-1794 GMMSTSSEA
+1794 
-1803 IATEIHD
+1803 
-1810 WISGLVRG
+1810 
-1818 PHR
+1818 

>member
-1 MQYTSGSTANPRGVV
+1 
-16 LSMRNVTENVD
+16 
-27 QIIRNYFRHE
+27 
-37 GGAPRLPSSVVSW
+37 
-50 LPLYHDMGLMVG
+50 
-62 LFIPLFVGCPVILTS
+62 
-77 PEAFI
+77 
-82 RKPARWM
+82 
-89 QLLAKHQ
+89 
-96 APFSAAPNFAFD
+96 
-108 LAVAKTSEED
+108 
-118 MAGLDLG
+118 
-125 HVNTIIN
+125 
-132 GAEQVQPN
+132 
-140 TITKFLR
+140 
-147 RFRPYNLMPAA
+147 
-158 VKPSYGMAEA
+158 
-168 VVYLATTKA
+168 
-177 GSPPTSTE
+177 
-185 FDADSLAR
+185 
-193 GHAELS
+193 
-199 TFETERATR
+199 
-208 LIRYHSD
+208 
-215 DKEPLLR
+215 
-222 IVDPD
+222 
-227 SNIELGPGRIGEIWI
+227 
-242 HGKNVSTGYHNAD
+242 
-255 DALNRDKFQ
+255 
-264 ASIREASAGTPRSP
+264 
-278 WLRTGDLGFIVGDEF
+278 
-293 YIVGRMKDL
+293 
-302 IIQDGVNHYPDDIE
+302 
-316 TTVKEFTGGRV
+316 
-327 AAFSV
+327 
-332 SDDGVEHLVIAAEVR
+332 
-347 TEHGPDKVTIM
+347 
-358 DFSTIKRLV
+358 
-367 VSALSKLHGLHVTDF
+367 
-382 LLVPPGA
+382 
-389 LPKTTSG
+389 
-396 KISRAACA
+396 
-404 KQYGAN
+404 
-410 KLQRSS
+410 
-416 NVPMTDGSVTADK
+416 MTDGSVTADK

-452 VPIRDL
+452 LPIRDL

-1818 PHR
+1818 PHP

>member
-1 MQYTSGSTANPRGVV
+1 
-16 LSMRNVTENVD
+16 
-27 QIIRNYFRHE
+27 
-37 GGAPRLPSSVVSW
+37 
-50 LPLYHDMGLMVG
+50 
-62 LFIPLFVGCPVILTS
+62 
-77 PEAFI
+77 
-82 RKPARWM
+82 
-89 QLLAKHQ
+89 
-96 APFSAAPNFAFD
+96 
-108 LAVAKTSEED
+108 
-118 MAGLDLG
+118 
-125 HVNTIIN
+125 
-132 GAEQVQPN
+132 
-140 TITKFLR
+140 
-147 RFRPYNLMPAA
+147 
-158 VKPSYGMAEA
+158 
-168 VVYLATTKA
+168 
-177 GSPPTSTE
+177 
-185 FDADSLAR
+185 
-193 GHAELS
+193 
-199 TFETERATR
+199 
-208 LIRYHSD
+208 
-215 DKEPLLR
+215 
-222 IVDPD
+222 
-227 SNIELGPGRIGEIWI
+227 
-242 HGKNVSTGYHNAD
+242 
-255 DALNRDKFQ
+255 
-264 ASIREASAGTPRSP
+264 
-278 WLRTGDLGFIVGDEF
+278 
-293 YIVGRMKDL
+293 
-302 IIQDGVNHYPDDIE
+302 
-316 TTVKEFTGGRV
+316 
-327 AAFSV
+327 
-332 SDDGVEHLVIAAEVR
+332 
-347 TEHGPDKVTIM
+347 
-358 DFSTIKRLV
+358 
-367 VSALSKLHGLHVTDF
+367 
-382 LLVPPGA
+382 
-389 LPKTTSG
+389 
-396 KISRAACA
+396 
-404 KQYGAN
+404 
-410 KLQRSS
+410 
-416 NVPMTDGSVTADK
+416 MTDGSVTADK

-505 SLRESHGHADRNT
+505 SLRESHGHADRNK

>member
-1 MQYTSGSTANPRGVV
+1 
-16 LSMRNVTENVD
+16 
-27 QIIRNYFRHE
+27 
-37 GGAPRLPSSVVSW
+37 
-50 LPLYHDMGLMVG
+50 
-62 LFIPLFVGCPVILTS
+62 
-77 PEAFI
+77 
-82 RKPARWM
+82 
-89 QLLAKHQ
+89 
-96 APFSAAPNFAFD
+96 
-108 LAVAKTSEED
+108 
-118 MAGLDLG
+118 
-125 HVNTIIN
+125 
-132 GAEQVQPN
+132 
-140 TITKFLR
+140 
-147 RFRPYNLMPAA
+147 
-158 VKPSYGMAEA
+158 
-168 VVYLATTKA
+168 
-177 GSPPTSTE
+177 
-185 FDADSLAR
+185 
-193 GHAELS
+193 
-199 TFETERATR
+199 
-208 LIRYHSD
+208 
-215 DKEPLLR
+215 
-222 IVDPD
+222 
-227 SNIELGPGRIGEIWI
+227 
-242 HGKNVSTGYHNAD
+242 
-255 DALNRDKFQ
+255 
-264 ASIREASAGTPRSP
+264 
-278 WLRTGDLGFIVGDEF
+278 
-293 YIVGRMKDL
+293 
-302 IIQDGVNHYPDDIE
+302 
-316 TTVKEFTGGRV
+316 
-327 AAFSV
+327 
-332 SDDGVEHLVIAAEVR
+332 
-347 TEHGPDKVTIM
+347 
-358 DFSTIKRLV
+358 
-367 VSALSKLHGLHVTDF
+367 
-382 LLVPPGA
+382 
-389 LPKTTSG
+389 
-396 KISRAACA
+396 
-404 KQYGAN
+404 
-410 KLQRSS
+410 
-416 NVPMTDGSVTADK
+416 MTDGSVTADK

-988 ARPALDVVDVGYSL
+988 ARPALDVVGVGYSL

-1694 NPSMNE
+1694 NPSMNK

-1818 PHR
+1818 PHP

>member
-1 MQYTSGSTANPRGVV
+1 
-16 LSMRNVTENVD
+16 
-27 QIIRNYFRHE
+27 
-37 GGAPRLPSSVVSW
+37 
-50 LPLYHDMGLMVG
+50 
-62 LFIPLFVGCPVILTS
+62 
-77 PEAFI
+77 
-82 RKPARWM
+82 
-89 QLLAKHQ
+89 
-96 APFSAAPNFAFD
+96 
-108 LAVAKTSEED
+108 
-118 MAGLDLG
+118 
-125 HVNTIIN
+125 
-132 GAEQVQPN
+132 
-140 TITKFLR
+140 
-147 RFRPYNLMPAA
+147 
-158 VKPSYGMAEA
+158 
-168 VVYLATTKA
+168 
-177 GSPPTSTE
+177 
-185 FDADSLAR
+185 
-193 GHAELS
+193 
-199 TFETERATR
+199 
-208 LIRYHSD
+208 
-215 DKEPLLR
+215 
-222 IVDPD
+222 
-227 SNIELGPGRIGEIWI
+227 
-242 HGKNVSTGYHNAD
+242 
-255 DALNRDKFQ
+255 
-264 ASIREASAGTPRSP
+264 
-278 WLRTGDLGFIVGDEF
+278 
-293 YIVGRMKDL
+293 
-302 IIQDGVNHYPDDIE
+302 
-316 TTVKEFTGGRV
+316 
-327 AAFSV
+327 
-332 SDDGVEHLVIAAEVR
+332 
-347 TEHGPDKVTIM
+347 
-358 DFSTIKRLV
+358 
-367 VSALSKLHGLHVTDF
+367 
-382 LLVPPGA
+382 
-389 LPKTTSG
+389 
-396 KISRAACA
+396 
-404 KQYGAN
+404 
-410 KLQRSS
+410 
-416 NVPMTDGSVTADK
+416 MTDGSVTADK

-1122 LYRLLMSW
+1122 LYRLVMSW

-1393 PAPSV
+1393 PAPSG

-1526 RIDALTDLFLQACDA
+1526 RIDALTDVFLQACDA

-1818 PHR
+1818 PHP

>member
-1 MQYTSGSTANPRGVV
+1 MVSRV
-16 LSMRNVTENVD
+16 LVHAYRV
-27 QIIRNYFRHE
+27 
-37 GGAPRLPSSVVSW
+37 SS
-50 LPLYHDMGLMVG
+50 
-62 LFIPLFVGCPVILTS
+62 
-77 PEAFI
+77 
-82 RKPARWM
+82 
-89 QLLAKHQ
+89 
-96 APFSAAPNFAFD
+96 
-108 LAVAKTSEED
+108 
-118 MAGLDLG
+118 
-125 HVNTIIN
+125 
-132 GAEQVQPN
+132 
-140 TITKFLR
+140 
-147 RFRPYNLMPAA
+147 
-158 VKPSYGMAEA
+158 
-168 VVYLATTKA
+168 
-177 GSPPTSTE
+177 
-185 FDADSLAR
+185 
-193 GHAELS
+193 
-199 TFETERATR
+199 
-208 LIRYHSD
+208 
-215 DKEPLLR
+215 
-222 IVDPD
+222 
-227 SNIELGPGRIGEIWI
+227 
-242 HGKNVSTGYHNAD
+242 
-255 DALNRDKFQ
+255 
-264 ASIREASAGTPRSP
+264 
-278 WLRTGDLGFIVGDEF
+278 
-293 YIVGRMKDL
+293 
-302 IIQDGVNHYPDDIE
+302 
-316 TTVKEFTGGRV
+316 
-327 AAFSV
+327 
-332 SDDGVEHLVIAAEVR
+332 
-347 TEHGPDKVTIM
+347 
-358 DFSTIKRLV
+358 
-367 VSALSKLHGLHVTDF
+367 
-382 LLVPPGA
+382 
-389 LPKTTSG
+389 
-396 KISRAACA
+396 
-404 KQYGAN
+404 
-410 KLQRSS
+410 
-416 NVPMTDGSVTADK
+416 
-429 LQKWFREYLSTH
+429 
-441 IECHPNEVSLD
+441 NEVSLD

-1631 DMIVE
+1631 DIIVE

-1818 PHR
+1818 PHP

>member
-1 MQYTSGSTANPRGVV
+1 
-16 LSMRNVTENVD
+16 
-27 QIIRNYFRHE
+27 
-37 GGAPRLPSSVVSW
+37 
-50 LPLYHDMGLMVG
+50 
-62 LFIPLFVGCPVILTS
+62 
-77 PEAFI
+77 
-82 RKPARWM
+82 
-89 QLLAKHQ
+89 
-96 APFSAAPNFAFD
+96 
-108 LAVAKTSEED
+108 
-118 MAGLDLG
+118 
-125 HVNTIIN
+125 
-132 GAEQVQPN
+132 
-140 TITKFLR
+140 
-147 RFRPYNLMPAA
+147 
-158 VKPSYGMAEA
+158 
-168 VVYLATTKA
+168 
-177 GSPPTSTE
+177 
-185 FDADSLAR
+185 
-193 GHAELS
+193 
-199 TFETERATR
+199 
-208 LIRYHSD
+208 
-215 DKEPLLR
+215 
-222 IVDPD
+222 
-227 SNIELGPGRIGEIWI
+227 
-242 HGKNVSTGYHNAD
+242 
-255 DALNRDKFQ
+255 
-264 ASIREASAGTPRSP
+264 
-278 WLRTGDLGFIVGDEF
+278 
-293 YIVGRMKDL
+293 
-302 IIQDGVNHYPDDIE
+302 
-316 TTVKEFTGGRV
+316 
-327 AAFSV
+327 
-332 SDDGVEHLVIAAEVR
+332 
-347 TEHGPDKVTIM
+347 
-358 DFSTIKRLV
+358 
-367 VSALSKLHGLHVTDF
+367 
-382 LLVPPGA
+382 
-389 LPKTTSG
+389 
-396 KISRAACA
+396 
-404 KQYGAN
+404 
-410 KLQRSS
+410 
-416 NVPMTDGSVTADK
+416 MTDGSVTADK

-819 EAHGTGTSLGD
+819 EVHGTGTSLGD

-1818 PHR
+1818 PHP

>member
-1 MQYTSGSTANPRGVV
+1 MVSRV
-16 LSMRNVTENVD
+16 LVHAYRV
-27 QIIRNYFRHE
+27 
-37 GGAPRLPSSVVSW
+37 SS
-50 LPLYHDMGLMVG
+50 
-62 LFIPLFVGCPVILTS
+62 
-77 PEAFI
+77 
-82 RKPARWM
+82 
-89 QLLAKHQ
+89 
-96 APFSAAPNFAFD
+96 
-108 LAVAKTSEED
+108 
-118 MAGLDLG
+118 
-125 HVNTIIN
+125 
-132 GAEQVQPN
+132 
-140 TITKFLR
+140 
-147 RFRPYNLMPAA
+147 
-158 VKPSYGMAEA
+158 
-168 VVYLATTKA
+168 
-177 GSPPTSTE
+177 
-185 FDADSLAR
+185 
-193 GHAELS
+193 
-199 TFETERATR
+199 
-208 LIRYHSD
+208 
-215 DKEPLLR
+215 
-222 IVDPD
+222 
-227 SNIELGPGRIGEIWI
+227 
-242 HGKNVSTGYHNAD
+242 
-255 DALNRDKFQ
+255 
-264 ASIREASAGTPRSP
+264 
-278 WLRTGDLGFIVGDEF
+278 
-293 YIVGRMKDL
+293 
-302 IIQDGVNHYPDDIE
+302 
-316 TTVKEFTGGRV
+316 
-327 AAFSV
+327 
-332 SDDGVEHLVIAAEVR
+332 
-347 TEHGPDKVTIM
+347 
-358 DFSTIKRLV
+358 
-367 VSALSKLHGLHVTDF
+367 
-382 LLVPPGA
+382 
-389 LPKTTSG
+389 
-396 KISRAACA
+396 
-404 KQYGAN
+404 
-410 KLQRSS
+410 
-416 NVPMTDGSVTADK
+416 
-429 LQKWFREYLSTH
+429 
-441 IECHPNEVSLD
+441 NEVSLD

-742 KSADGMVRGEG
+742 KFADGMVRGEG

-1818 PHR
+1818 PHP

>member
-1 MQYTSGSTANPRGVV
+1 
-16 LSMRNVTENVD
+16 
-27 QIIRNYFRHE
+27 
-37 GGAPRLPSSVVSW
+37 
-50 LPLYHDMGLMVG
+50 
-62 LFIPLFVGCPVILTS
+62 
-77 PEAFI
+77 
-82 RKPARWM
+82 
-89 QLLAKHQ
+89 
-96 APFSAAPNFAFD
+96 
-108 LAVAKTSEED
+108 
-118 MAGLDLG
+118 
-125 HVNTIIN
+125 
-132 GAEQVQPN
+132 
-140 TITKFLR
+140 
-147 RFRPYNLMPAA
+147 
-158 VKPSYGMAEA
+158 
-168 VVYLATTKA
+168 
-177 GSPPTSTE
+177 
-185 FDADSLAR
+185 
-193 GHAELS
+193 
-199 TFETERATR
+199 
-208 LIRYHSD
+208 
-215 DKEPLLR
+215 
-222 IVDPD
+222 
-227 SNIELGPGRIGEIWI
+227 
-242 HGKNVSTGYHNAD
+242 
-255 DALNRDKFQ
+255 
-264 ASIREASAGTPRSP
+264 
-278 WLRTGDLGFIVGDEF
+278 
-293 YIVGRMKDL
+293 
-302 IIQDGVNHYPDDIE
+302 
-316 TTVKEFTGGRV
+316 
-327 AAFSV
+327 
-332 SDDGVEHLVIAAEVR
+332 
-347 TEHGPDKVTIM
+347 
-358 DFSTIKRLV
+358 
-367 VSALSKLHGLHVTDF
+367 
-382 LLVPPGA
+382 
-389 LPKTTSG
+389 
-396 KISRAACA
+396 
-404 KQYGAN
+404 
-410 KLQRSS
+410 
-416 NVPMTDGSVTADK
+416 MTDGSVTADK

-1122 LYRLLMSW
+1122 LYRLVMSW

-1351 TAAAQGFVSGM
+1351 TAAAQGFISGM

-1526 RIDALTDLFLQACDA
+1526 RIDALTDVFLQACDA

-1818 PHR
+1818 PHP

>member
-1 MQYTSGSTANPRGVV
+1 MVSRV
-16 LSMRNVTENVD
+16 LVHAYRV
-27 QIIRNYFRHE
+27 
-37 GGAPRLPSSVVSW
+37 SS
-50 LPLYHDMGLMVG
+50 
-62 LFIPLFVGCPVILTS
+62 
-77 PEAFI
+77 
-82 RKPARWM
+82 
-89 QLLAKHQ
+89 
-96 APFSAAPNFAFD
+96 
-108 LAVAKTSEED
+108 
-118 MAGLDLG
+118 
-125 HVNTIIN
+125 
-132 GAEQVQPN
+132 
-140 TITKFLR
+140 
-147 RFRPYNLMPAA
+147 
-158 VKPSYGMAEA
+158 
-168 VVYLATTKA
+168 
-177 GSPPTSTE
+177 
-185 FDADSLAR
+185 
-193 GHAELS
+193 
-199 TFETERATR
+199 
-208 LIRYHSD
+208 
-215 DKEPLLR
+215 
-222 IVDPD
+222 
-227 SNIELGPGRIGEIWI
+227 
-242 HGKNVSTGYHNAD
+242 
-255 DALNRDKFQ
+255 
-264 ASIREASAGTPRSP
+264 
-278 WLRTGDLGFIVGDEF
+278 
-293 YIVGRMKDL
+293 
-302 IIQDGVNHYPDDIE
+302 
-316 TTVKEFTGGRV
+316 
-327 AAFSV
+327 
-332 SDDGVEHLVIAAEVR
+332 
-347 TEHGPDKVTIM
+347 
-358 DFSTIKRLV
+358 
-367 VSALSKLHGLHVTDF
+367 
-382 LLVPPGA
+382 
-389 LPKTTSG
+389 
-396 KISRAACA
+396 
-404 KQYGAN
+404 
-410 KLQRSS
+410 
-416 NVPMTDGSVTADK
+416 
-429 LQKWFREYLSTH
+429 
-441 IECHPNEVSLD
+441 NEVSLD

-1720 MLNRLTATRLTAAAT
+1720 MLNRLTAT
-1735 YAAIFQAWEPGRSM
+1735 
-1749 APVLNIVAKDR
+1749 
-1760 IATVENLREERIN
+1760 
-1773 RWRTAAA
+1773 
-1780 EAAYSVAEVPGDHF
+1780 
-1794 GMMSTSSEA
+1794 
-1803 IATEIHD
+1803 
-1810 WISGLVRG
+1810 
-1818 PHR
+1818 

>member
-1 MQYTSGSTANPRGVV
+1 
-16 LSMRNVTENVD
+16 
-27 QIIRNYFRHE
+27 
-37 GGAPRLPSSVVSW
+37 
-50 LPLYHDMGLMVG
+50 
-62 LFIPLFVGCPVILTS
+62 
-77 PEAFI
+77 
-82 RKPARWM
+82 
-89 QLLAKHQ
+89 
-96 APFSAAPNFAFD
+96 
-108 LAVAKTSEED
+108 
-118 MAGLDLG
+118 
-125 HVNTIIN
+125 
-132 GAEQVQPN
+132 
-140 TITKFLR
+140 
-147 RFRPYNLMPAA
+147 
-158 VKPSYGMAEA
+158 
-168 VVYLATTKA
+168 
-177 GSPPTSTE
+177 
-185 FDADSLAR
+185 
-193 GHAELS
+193 
-199 TFETERATR
+199 
-208 LIRYHSD
+208 
-215 DKEPLLR
+215 
-222 IVDPD
+222 
-227 SNIELGPGRIGEIWI
+227 
-242 HGKNVSTGYHNAD
+242 
-255 DALNRDKFQ
+255 
-264 ASIREASAGTPRSP
+264 
-278 WLRTGDLGFIVGDEF
+278 
-293 YIVGRMKDL
+293 
-302 IIQDGVNHYPDDIE
+302 
-316 TTVKEFTGGRV
+316 
-327 AAFSV
+327 
-332 SDDGVEHLVIAAEVR
+332 
-347 TEHGPDKVTIM
+347 
-358 DFSTIKRLV
+358 
-367 VSALSKLHGLHVTDF
+367 
-382 LLVPPGA
+382 
-389 LPKTTSG
+389 
-396 KISRAACA
+396 
-404 KQYGAN
+404 
-410 KLQRSS
+410 
-416 NVPMTDGSVTADK
+416 MTDGSVTADK

-785 KSNGIMAPNPSA
+785 KANGIMAPNPSA

-1818 PHR
+1818 PHP

>member
-1 MQYTSGSTANPRGVV
+1 
-16 LSMRNVTENVD
+16 
-27 QIIRNYFRHE
+27 
-37 GGAPRLPSSVVSW
+37 
-50 LPLYHDMGLMVG
+50 
-62 LFIPLFVGCPVILTS
+62 
-77 PEAFI
+77 
-82 RKPARWM
+82 
-89 QLLAKHQ
+89 
-96 APFSAAPNFAFD
+96 
-108 LAVAKTSEED
+108 
-118 MAGLDLG
+118 
-125 HVNTIIN
+125 
-132 GAEQVQPN
+132 
-140 TITKFLR
+140 
-147 RFRPYNLMPAA
+147 
-158 VKPSYGMAEA
+158 
-168 VVYLATTKA
+168 
-177 GSPPTSTE
+177 
-185 FDADSLAR
+185 
-193 GHAELS
+193 
-199 TFETERATR
+199 
-208 LIRYHSD
+208 
-215 DKEPLLR
+215 
-222 IVDPD
+222 
-227 SNIELGPGRIGEIWI
+227 
-242 HGKNVSTGYHNAD
+242 
-255 DALNRDKFQ
+255 
-264 ASIREASAGTPRSP
+264 
-278 WLRTGDLGFIVGDEF
+278 
-293 YIVGRMKDL
+293 
-302 IIQDGVNHYPDDIE
+302 
-316 TTVKEFTGGRV
+316 
-327 AAFSV
+327 
-332 SDDGVEHLVIAAEVR
+332 
-347 TEHGPDKVTIM
+347 
-358 DFSTIKRLV
+358 
-367 VSALSKLHGLHVTDF
+367 
-382 LLVPPGA
+382 
-389 LPKTTSG
+389 
-396 KISRAACA
+396 
-404 KQYGAN
+404 
-410 KLQRSS
+410 
-416 NVPMTDGSVTADK
+416 MTDGSVTADK

-1646 GGSCRFVLSGY
+1646 GGTCRFVLSGY

-1818 PHR
+1818 PHP

>member
-1 MQYTSGSTANPRGVV
+1 MVSRV
-16 LSMRNVTENVD
+16 LVHAYRV
-27 QIIRNYFRHE
+27 
-37 GGAPRLPSSVVSW
+37 SS
-50 LPLYHDMGLMVG
+50 
-62 LFIPLFVGCPVILTS
+62 
-77 PEAFI
+77 
-82 RKPARWM
+82 
-89 QLLAKHQ
+89 
-96 APFSAAPNFAFD
+96 
-108 LAVAKTSEED
+108 
-118 MAGLDLG
+118 
-125 HVNTIIN
+125 
-132 GAEQVQPN
+132 
-140 TITKFLR
+140 
-147 RFRPYNLMPAA
+147 
-158 VKPSYGMAEA
+158 
-168 VVYLATTKA
+168 
-177 GSPPTSTE
+177 
-185 FDADSLAR
+185 
-193 GHAELS
+193 
-199 TFETERATR
+199 
-208 LIRYHSD
+208 
-215 DKEPLLR
+215 
-222 IVDPD
+222 
-227 SNIELGPGRIGEIWI
+227 
-242 HGKNVSTGYHNAD
+242 
-255 DALNRDKFQ
+255 
-264 ASIREASAGTPRSP
+264 
-278 WLRTGDLGFIVGDEF
+278 
-293 YIVGRMKDL
+293 
-302 IIQDGVNHYPDDIE
+302 
-316 TTVKEFTGGRV
+316 
-327 AAFSV
+327 
-332 SDDGVEHLVIAAEVR
+332 
-347 TEHGPDKVTIM
+347 
-358 DFSTIKRLV
+358 
-367 VSALSKLHGLHVTDF
+367 
-382 LLVPPGA
+382 
-389 LPKTTSG
+389 
-396 KISRAACA
+396 
-404 KQYGAN
+404 
-410 KLQRSS
+410 
-416 NVPMTDGSVTADK
+416 
-429 LQKWFREYLSTH
+429 
-441 IECHPNEVSLD
+441 NEVSLD

-699 SLSTW
+699 SLSNW

-1818 PHR
+1818 PHP

>member
-1 MQYTSGSTANPRGVV
+1 
-16 LSMRNVTENVD
+16 
-27 QIIRNYFRHE
+27 
-37 GGAPRLPSSVVSW
+37 
-50 LPLYHDMGLMVG
+50 
-62 LFIPLFVGCPVILTS
+62 
-77 PEAFI
+77 
-82 RKPARWM
+82 
-89 QLLAKHQ
+89 
-96 APFSAAPNFAFD
+96 
-108 LAVAKTSEED
+108 
-118 MAGLDLG
+118 
-125 HVNTIIN
+125 
-132 GAEQVQPN
+132 
-140 TITKFLR
+140 
-147 RFRPYNLMPAA
+147 
-158 VKPSYGMAEA
+158 
-168 VVYLATTKA
+168 
-177 GSPPTSTE
+177 
-185 FDADSLAR
+185 
-193 GHAELS
+193 
-199 TFETERATR
+199 
-208 LIRYHSD
+208 
-215 DKEPLLR
+215 
-222 IVDPD
+222 
-227 SNIELGPGRIGEIWI
+227 
-242 HGKNVSTGYHNAD
+242 
-255 DALNRDKFQ
+255 
-264 ASIREASAGTPRSP
+264 
-278 WLRTGDLGFIVGDEF
+278 
-293 YIVGRMKDL
+293 
-302 IIQDGVNHYPDDIE
+302 
-316 TTVKEFTGGRV
+316 
-327 AAFSV
+327 
-332 SDDGVEHLVIAAEVR
+332 
-347 TEHGPDKVTIM
+347 
-358 DFSTIKRLV
+358 
-367 VSALSKLHGLHVTDF
+367 
-382 LLVPPGA
+382 
-389 LPKTTSG
+389 
-396 KISRAACA
+396 
-404 KQYGAN
+404 
-410 KLQRSS
+410 
-416 NVPMTDGSVTADK
+416 MTDGSVTADK

-1577 DGISD
+1577 DGIFD

-1673 KHQRNPLGVALI
+1673 KHQRNPLRVALI

-1818 PHR
+1818 PHP

>member
-1 MQYTSGSTANPRGVV
+1 
-16 LSMRNVTENVD
+16 
-27 QIIRNYFRHE
+27 
-37 GGAPRLPSSVVSW
+37 
-50 LPLYHDMGLMVG
+50 
-62 LFIPLFVGCPVILTS
+62 
-77 PEAFI
+77 
-82 RKPARWM
+82 
-89 QLLAKHQ
+89 
-96 APFSAAPNFAFD
+96 
-108 LAVAKTSEED
+108 
-118 MAGLDLG
+118 
-125 HVNTIIN
+125 
-132 GAEQVQPN
+132 
-140 TITKFLR
+140 
-147 RFRPYNLMPAA
+147 
-158 VKPSYGMAEA
+158 
-168 VVYLATTKA
+168 
-177 GSPPTSTE
+177 
-185 FDADSLAR
+185 
-193 GHAELS
+193 
-199 TFETERATR
+199 
-208 LIRYHSD
+208 
-215 DKEPLLR
+215 
-222 IVDPD
+222 
-227 SNIELGPGRIGEIWI
+227 
-242 HGKNVSTGYHNAD
+242 
-255 DALNRDKFQ
+255 
-264 ASIREASAGTPRSP
+264 
-278 WLRTGDLGFIVGDEF
+278 
-293 YIVGRMKDL
+293 
-302 IIQDGVNHYPDDIE
+302 
-316 TTVKEFTGGRV
+316 
-327 AAFSV
+327 
-332 SDDGVEHLVIAAEVR
+332 
-347 TEHGPDKVTIM
+347 
-358 DFSTIKRLV
+358 
-367 VSALSKLHGLHVTDF
+367 
-382 LLVPPGA
+382 
-389 LPKTTSG
+389 
-396 KISRAACA
+396 
-404 KQYGAN
+404 
-410 KLQRSS
+410 
-416 NVPMTDGSVTADK
+416 MTDGSVTADK

-715 VLISPEPWGGFRE
+715 VLISPEPWGGFSE

-988 ARPALDVVDVGYSL
+988 ARPALDVVGVGYSL

-1818 PHR
+1818 PHP

>member
-1 MQYTSGSTANPRGVV
+1 
-16 LSMRNVTENVD
+16 
-27 QIIRNYFRHE
+27 
-37 GGAPRLPSSVVSW
+37 
-50 LPLYHDMGLMVG
+50 
-62 LFIPLFVGCPVILTS
+62 
-77 PEAFI
+77 
-82 RKPARWM
+82 
-89 QLLAKHQ
+89 
-96 APFSAAPNFAFD
+96 
-108 LAVAKTSEED
+108 
-118 MAGLDLG
+118 
-125 HVNTIIN
+125 
-132 GAEQVQPN
+132 
-140 TITKFLR
+140 
-147 RFRPYNLMPAA
+147 
-158 VKPSYGMAEA
+158 
-168 VVYLATTKA
+168 
-177 GSPPTSTE
+177 
-185 FDADSLAR
+185 
-193 GHAELS
+193 
-199 TFETERATR
+199 
-208 LIRYHSD
+208 
-215 DKEPLLR
+215 
-222 IVDPD
+222 
-227 SNIELGPGRIGEIWI
+227 
-242 HGKNVSTGYHNAD
+242 
-255 DALNRDKFQ
+255 
-264 ASIREASAGTPRSP
+264 
-278 WLRTGDLGFIVGDEF
+278 
-293 YIVGRMKDL
+293 
-302 IIQDGVNHYPDDIE
+302 
-316 TTVKEFTGGRV
+316 
-327 AAFSV
+327 
-332 SDDGVEHLVIAAEVR
+332 
-347 TEHGPDKVTIM
+347 
-358 DFSTIKRLV
+358 
-367 VSALSKLHGLHVTDF
+367 
-382 LLVPPGA
+382 
-389 LPKTTSG
+389 
-396 KISRAACA
+396 
-404 KQYGAN
+404 
-410 KLQRSS
+410 
-416 NVPMTDGSVTADK
+416 MTDGSVTADK
-429 LQKWFREYLSTH
+429 LQKWFREYVSTH

-1711 SREVIRVAR
+1711 SREVIRMAR

-1818 PHR
+1818 PHP

>member
-1 MQYTSGSTANPRGVV
+1 MVSRV
-16 LSMRNVTENVD
+16 LVHAYRV
-27 QIIRNYFRHE
+27 
-37 GGAPRLPSSVVSW
+37 SS
-50 LPLYHDMGLMVG
+50 
-62 LFIPLFVGCPVILTS
+62 
-77 PEAFI
+77 
-82 RKPARWM
+82 
-89 QLLAKHQ
+89 
-96 APFSAAPNFAFD
+96 
-108 LAVAKTSEED
+108 
-118 MAGLDLG
+118 
-125 HVNTIIN
+125 
-132 GAEQVQPN
+132 
-140 TITKFLR
+140 
-147 RFRPYNLMPAA
+147 
-158 VKPSYGMAEA
+158 
-168 VVYLATTKA
+168 
-177 GSPPTSTE
+177 
-185 FDADSLAR
+185 
-193 GHAELS
+193 
-199 TFETERATR
+199 
-208 LIRYHSD
+208 
-215 DKEPLLR
+215 
-222 IVDPD
+222 
-227 SNIELGPGRIGEIWI
+227 
-242 HGKNVSTGYHNAD
+242 
-255 DALNRDKFQ
+255 
-264 ASIREASAGTPRSP
+264 
-278 WLRTGDLGFIVGDEF
+278 
-293 YIVGRMKDL
+293 
-302 IIQDGVNHYPDDIE
+302 
-316 TTVKEFTGGRV
+316 
-327 AAFSV
+327 
-332 SDDGVEHLVIAAEVR
+332 
-347 TEHGPDKVTIM
+347 
-358 DFSTIKRLV
+358 
-367 VSALSKLHGLHVTDF
+367 
-382 LLVPPGA
+382 
-389 LPKTTSG
+389 
-396 KISRAACA
+396 
-404 KQYGAN
+404 
-410 KLQRSS
+410 
-416 NVPMTDGSVTADK
+416 
-429 LQKWFREYLSTH
+429 
-441 IECHPNEVSLD
+441 NEVSLD

-1253 AVAAELSVG
+1253 TVAAELSVG

-1818 PHR
+1818 PHP

>member
-1 MQYTSGSTANPRGVV
+1 MVSRV
-16 LSMRNVTENVD
+16 LVHAYRV
-27 QIIRNYFRHE
+27 
-37 GGAPRLPSSVVSW
+37 SS
-50 LPLYHDMGLMVG
+50 
-62 LFIPLFVGCPVILTS
+62 
-77 PEAFI
+77 
-82 RKPARWM
+82 
-89 QLLAKHQ
+89 
-96 APFSAAPNFAFD
+96 
-108 LAVAKTSEED
+108 
-118 MAGLDLG
+118 
-125 HVNTIIN
+125 
-132 GAEQVQPN
+132 
-140 TITKFLR
+140 
-147 RFRPYNLMPAA
+147 
-158 VKPSYGMAEA
+158 
-168 VVYLATTKA
+168 
-177 GSPPTSTE
+177 
-185 FDADSLAR
+185 
-193 GHAELS
+193 
-199 TFETERATR
+199 
-208 LIRYHSD
+208 
-215 DKEPLLR
+215 
-222 IVDPD
+222 
-227 SNIELGPGRIGEIWI
+227 
-242 HGKNVSTGYHNAD
+242 
-255 DALNRDKFQ
+255 
-264 ASIREASAGTPRSP
+264 
-278 WLRTGDLGFIVGDEF
+278 
-293 YIVGRMKDL
+293 
-302 IIQDGVNHYPDDIE
+302 
-316 TTVKEFTGGRV
+316 
-327 AAFSV
+327 
-332 SDDGVEHLVIAAEVR
+332 
-347 TEHGPDKVTIM
+347 
-358 DFSTIKRLV
+358 
-367 VSALSKLHGLHVTDF
+367 
-382 LLVPPGA
+382 
-389 LPKTTSG
+389 
-396 KISRAACA
+396 
-404 KQYGAN
+404 
-410 KLQRSS
+410 
-416 NVPMTDGSVTADK
+416 
-429 LQKWFREYLSTH
+429 
-441 IECHPNEVSLD
+441 NEVSLD

-683 DTACSS
+683 YTACSS

-1818 PHR
+1818 PHP

>member
-1 MQYTSGSTANPRGVV
+1 MDTPTGTRRV
-16 LSMRNVTENVD
+16 
-27 QIIRNYFRHE
+27 
-37 GGAPRLPSSVVSW
+37 GA
-50 LPLYHDMGLMVG
+50 
-62 LFIPLFVGCPVILTS
+62 
-77 PEAFI
+77 
-82 RKPARWM
+82 
-89 QLLAKHQ
+89 
-96 APFSAAPNFAFD
+96 
-108 LAVAKTSEED
+108 
-118 MAGLDLG
+118 
-125 HVNTIIN
+125 
-132 GAEQVQPN
+132 
-140 TITKFLR
+140 
-147 RFRPYNLMPAA
+147 
-158 VKPSYGMAEA
+158 
-168 VVYLATTKA
+168 
-177 GSPPTSTE
+177 
-185 FDADSLAR
+185 
-193 GHAELS
+193 
-199 TFETERATR
+199 
-208 LIRYHSD
+208 
-215 DKEPLLR
+215 
-222 IVDPD
+222 
-227 SNIELGPGRIGEIWI
+227 
-242 HGKNVSTGYHNAD
+242 
-255 DALNRDKFQ
+255 
-264 ASIREASAGTPRSP
+264 
-278 WLRTGDLGFIVGDEF
+278 
-293 YIVGRMKDL
+293 
-302 IIQDGVNHYPDDIE
+302 
-316 TTVKEFTGGRV
+316 
-327 AAFSV
+327 
-332 SDDGVEHLVIAAEVR
+332 
-347 TEHGPDKVTIM
+347 
-358 DFSTIKRLV
+358 
-367 VSALSKLHGLHVTDF
+367 
-382 LLVPPGA
+382 
-389 LPKTTSG
+389 
-396 KISRAACA
+396 
-404 KQYGAN
+404 
-410 KLQRSS
+410 
-416 NVPMTDGSVTADK
+416 
-429 LQKWFREYLSTH
+429 
-441 IECHPNEVSLD
+441 
-452 VPIRDL
+452 
-458 GLKSIDVL
+458 
-466 AIPGDLGDR
+466 
-475 FGFCI
+475 
-480 PDLAVWDNPSAND
+480 
-493 LIDSLLNQRSAD
+493 
-505 SLRESHGHADRNT
+505 
-518 QGRGSINEP
+518 INEP

-1122 LYRLLMSW
+1122 LYRLVMSW

-1526 RIDALTDLFLQACDA
+1526 RIDALTDVFLQACDA

-1818 PHR
+1818 PHP

>member
-1 MQYTSGSTANPRGVV
+1 M
-16 LSMRNVTENVD
+16 
-27 QIIRNYFRHE
+27 
-37 GGAPRLPSSVVSW
+37 
-50 LPLYHDMGLMVG
+50 
-62 LFIPLFVGCPVILTS
+62 
-77 PEAFI
+77 
-82 RKPARWM
+82 
-89 QLLAKHQ
+89 
-96 APFSAAPNFAFD
+96 
-108 LAVAKTSEED
+108 
-118 MAGLDLG
+118 
-125 HVNTIIN
+125 
-132 GAEQVQPN
+132 
-140 TITKFLR
+140 
-147 RFRPYNLMPAA
+147 
-158 VKPSYGMAEA
+158 
-168 VVYLATTKA
+168 
-177 GSPPTSTE
+177 
-185 FDADSLAR
+185 
-193 GHAELS
+193 
-199 TFETERATR
+199 
-208 LIRYHSD
+208 
-215 DKEPLLR
+215 
-222 IVDPD
+222 
-227 SNIELGPGRIGEIWI
+227 
-242 HGKNVSTGYHNAD
+242 
-255 DALNRDKFQ
+255 
-264 ASIREASAGTPRSP
+264 
-278 WLRTGDLGFIVGDEF
+278 
-293 YIVGRMKDL
+293 
-302 IIQDGVNHYPDDIE
+302 
-316 TTVKEFTGGRV
+316 
-327 AAFSV
+327 
-332 SDDGVEHLVIAAEVR
+332 
-347 TEHGPDKVTIM
+347 
-358 DFSTIKRLV
+358 
-367 VSALSKLHGLHVTDF
+367 
-382 LLVPPGA
+382 
-389 LPKTTSG
+389 
-396 KISRAACA
+396 
-404 KQYGAN
+404 
-410 KLQRSS
+410 
-416 NVPMTDGSVTADK
+416 
-429 LQKWFREYLSTH
+429 
-441 IECHPNEVSLD
+441 
-452 VPIRDL
+452 
-458 GLKSIDVL
+458 KSIDVL

-1818 PHR
+1818 PHP

>member
-1 MQYTSGSTANPRGVV
+1 
-16 LSMRNVTENVD
+16 
-27 QIIRNYFRHE
+27 
-37 GGAPRLPSSVVSW
+37 
-50 LPLYHDMGLMVG
+50 
-62 LFIPLFVGCPVILTS
+62 
-77 PEAFI
+77 
-82 RKPARWM
+82 
-89 QLLAKHQ
+89 
-96 APFSAAPNFAFD
+96 
-108 LAVAKTSEED
+108 
-118 MAGLDLG
+118 
-125 HVNTIIN
+125 
-132 GAEQVQPN
+132 
-140 TITKFLR
+140 
-147 RFRPYNLMPAA
+147 
-158 VKPSYGMAEA
+158 
-168 VVYLATTKA
+168 
-177 GSPPTSTE
+177 
-185 FDADSLAR
+185 
-193 GHAELS
+193 
-199 TFETERATR
+199 
-208 LIRYHSD
+208 
-215 DKEPLLR
+215 
-222 IVDPD
+222 
-227 SNIELGPGRIGEIWI
+227 
-242 HGKNVSTGYHNAD
+242 
-255 DALNRDKFQ
+255 
-264 ASIREASAGTPRSP
+264 
-278 WLRTGDLGFIVGDEF
+278 
-293 YIVGRMKDL
+293 
-302 IIQDGVNHYPDDIE
+302 
-316 TTVKEFTGGRV
+316 
-327 AAFSV
+327 
-332 SDDGVEHLVIAAEVR
+332 
-347 TEHGPDKVTIM
+347 
-358 DFSTIKRLV
+358 
-367 VSALSKLHGLHVTDF
+367 
-382 LLVPPGA
+382 
-389 LPKTTSG
+389 
-396 KISRAACA
+396 
-404 KQYGAN
+404 
-410 KLQRSS
+410 
-416 NVPMTDGSVTADK
+416 MTDGSVTADK

-1749 APVLNIVAKDR
+1749 APVLSIVAKDR

-1818 PHR
+1818 PHP

>member
-1 MQYTSGSTANPRGVV
+1 
-16 LSMRNVTENVD
+16 
-27 QIIRNYFRHE
+27 
-37 GGAPRLPSSVVSW
+37 
-50 LPLYHDMGLMVG
+50 
-62 LFIPLFVGCPVILTS
+62 
-77 PEAFI
+77 
-82 RKPARWM
+82 
-89 QLLAKHQ
+89 
-96 APFSAAPNFAFD
+96 
-108 LAVAKTSEED
+108 
-118 MAGLDLG
+118 
-125 HVNTIIN
+125 
-132 GAEQVQPN
+132 
-140 TITKFLR
+140 
-147 RFRPYNLMPAA
+147 
-158 VKPSYGMAEA
+158 
-168 VVYLATTKA
+168 
-177 GSPPTSTE
+177 
-185 FDADSLAR
+185 
-193 GHAELS
+193 
-199 TFETERATR
+199 
-208 LIRYHSD
+208 
-215 DKEPLLR
+215 
-222 IVDPD
+222 
-227 SNIELGPGRIGEIWI
+227 
-242 HGKNVSTGYHNAD
+242 
-255 DALNRDKFQ
+255 
-264 ASIREASAGTPRSP
+264 
-278 WLRTGDLGFIVGDEF
+278 
-293 YIVGRMKDL
+293 
-302 IIQDGVNHYPDDIE
+302 
-316 TTVKEFTGGRV
+316 
-327 AAFSV
+327 
-332 SDDGVEHLVIAAEVR
+332 
-347 TEHGPDKVTIM
+347 
-358 DFSTIKRLV
+358 
-367 VSALSKLHGLHVTDF
+367 
-382 LLVPPGA
+382 
-389 LPKTTSG
+389 
-396 KISRAACA
+396 
-404 KQYGAN
+404 
-410 KLQRSS
+410 
-416 NVPMTDGSVTADK
+416 MTDGSVTADK

-819 EAHGTGTSLGD
+819 EAHGAGTSLGD

-1122 LYRLLMSW
+1122 LYRLVMSW

-1526 RIDALTDLFLQACDA
+1526 RIDALTDVFLQACDA

-1818 PHR
+1818 PHP